1 MALSRNLG
9 VNHAFGVTGVWN
21 RLGVVQKYA
30 SAQFHRFP
38 LTCVKLH
45 ISGSEIKIQQELK

>member
-45 ISGSEIKIQQELK
+45 ISGSEIKMQQELK